1 MAINKMQNPMD
12 SMGEEMSSMPM
23 QRGNSMKIVKLA
35 LAVIIVLIIVLGAA
49 KICWVGY
56 QAFAGDPIA
65 AVSSSQWQAIF
76 LVNGQVYFGK
86 VNAVSNKTLSLN
98 DIYYLQV
105 VTKPLQT
112 TQQGTAAAADVAG
125 QQELTL
131 IKLGNEIHGPSDRMV
146 INRDQ
151 IILTEKLKADSRVVQ
166 AISKYVSD
174 QKKAA
179 ATPAATATK

>member
-1 MAINKMQNPMD
+1 MD
-12 SMGEEMSSMPM
+12 SMGDEMASMPP
-23 QRGNSMKIVKLA
+23 RRVDAAKIVK
-35 LAVIIVLIIVLGAA
+35 
-49 KICWVGY
+49 
-56 QAFAGDPIA
+56 PIA
-65 AVSSSQWQAIF
+65 AAVIAVAIILAVYMVCWTGYKAVSGAPIASVSASNWQAVF

-86 VNAVSNKTLSLN
+86 VSSVSNKTLALS

-112 TQQGTAAAADVAG
+112 TQQGATAAPDQSG

-131 IKLGNEIHGPSDRMV
+131 IKLGNEIHGPTDRMV

-151 IILTEKLKADSRVVQ
+151 IVLTEVLKKDSRVVQ

-174 QKKAA
+174 QKASAA
-179 ATPAATATK
+179 K